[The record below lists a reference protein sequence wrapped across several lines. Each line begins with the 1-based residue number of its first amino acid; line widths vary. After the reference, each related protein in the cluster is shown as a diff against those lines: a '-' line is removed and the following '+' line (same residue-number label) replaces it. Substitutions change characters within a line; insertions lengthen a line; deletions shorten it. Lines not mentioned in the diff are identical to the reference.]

1 MLTTATRRVRLAILD
16 GGDVVHVRSAR
27 QVRAGAASRTDV
39 RTLTRPLRAAD
50 RFGLALWT
58 LSGRLTIAAQSSLI
72 AATRDIPA
80 SVVLFGS
87 TEAVTIRTV
96 IGNPLV
102 FGGHRADHD
111 LRRAL

>member
-1 MLTTATRRVRLAILD
+1 VDI
-16 GGDVVHVRSAR
+16 
-27 QVRAGAASRTDV
+27 V
-39 RTLTRPLRAAD
+39 RTAD
-50 RFGLALWT
+50 HRGPELAH
-58 LSGRLTIAAQSSLI
+58 R
-72 AATRDIPA
+72 ATRDIPA

>member
-1 MLTTATRRVRLAILD
+1 MTT
-16 GGDVVHVRSAR
+16 AR

-39 RTLTRPLRAAD
+39 RTPAQSLQAAD
-50 RFGLALWT
+50 RFGPTLWT

-72 AATRDIPA
+72 TTTRDIPA
-80 SVVLFGS
+80 SVVLFGN

-102 FGGHRADHD
+102 FGGNRADHD